1 VPVVLDL
8 MIHDLDLILHLAGD
22 PLHVEIRANGAAV
35 LSPLLDV
42 AHARVEFAN
51 GLVASVTASR
61 ISQERLRRLRIFQED
76 GYLSLDLAAGRGEFL
91 RLRRGWILEDTAA
104 LTDVAERTAL
114 EAMPEDALR
123 LELDS
128 FLAAVRGETPPAV
141 TAREGRA
148 ALELALR
155 VTDAVHLST
164 LLATSPD
171 E

>member
-1 VPVVLDL
+1 VVLDL

-22 PLHVEIRANGAAV
+22 PIHREIRANGAAV

-42 AHARVEFAN
+42 AHARVEFSN

-61 ISQERLRRLRIFQED
+61 ISQERLRRLRIFQEE

-91 RLRRGWILEDTAA
+91 RLRRGWIPDEPAA
-104 LTDVAERTAL
+104 LKEVAERIVL
-114 EAMPEDALR
+114 EAVPEDALR

-128 FLAAVRGETPPAV
+128 FLAAVRGEAPPAV

-148 ALELALR
+148 ALELALH

-164 LLATSPD
+164 SLAAQD